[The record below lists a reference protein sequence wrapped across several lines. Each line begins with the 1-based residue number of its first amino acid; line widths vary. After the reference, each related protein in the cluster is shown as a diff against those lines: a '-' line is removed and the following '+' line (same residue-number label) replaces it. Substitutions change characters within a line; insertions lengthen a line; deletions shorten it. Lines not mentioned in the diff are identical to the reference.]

1 MATLVAQPDIVEF
14 LEHLTLHSDTPT
26 QLMEIACKEIPETLR
41 NKPIRD
47 FAIRSK
53 SGANIIGMKTAQG
66 DLIMNPS
73 PDTKLIPESK
83 LFVLGTLEQIES
95 LKDLLK
101 EEKI

>member
-1 MATLVAQPDIVEF
+1 
-14 LEHLTLHSDTPT
+14 
-26 QLMEIACKEIPETLR
+26 MEIACKELPEALR

-47 FAIRSK
+47 FAIRQR

-73 PDTKLIPESK
+73 PDTKLLPESK
-83 LFVLGTLEQIES
+83 LFVLGTLEEIES

-101 EEKI
+101 DENQ